1 MKFLIGLICGMEAF
15 LRHVDKDIAREIV
28 PLNTASFYWSG
39 NEALRKEF
47 YGV

>member
-1 MKFLIGLICGMEAF
+1 
-15 LRHVDKDIAREIV
+15 VDKDIAREIV
-28 PLNTASFYWSG
+28 PLNTSSFYWTG